1 MEVSFA
7 KEIEMLRLGAGE
19 TFHGEGILAITK
31 AVLQACRNPEP
42 ERSWPGSASIVIGGG
57 GFLSPFIRRRVQR
70 RHRAQRG
77 GV

>member
-31 AVLQACRNPEP
+31 AVLQAGVAYVGWEWTQAPQGLIR
-42 ERSWPGSASIVIGGG
+42 WSAV
-57 GFLSPFIRRRVQR
+57 VQPA
-70 RHRAQRG
+70 HD
-77 GV
+77 